1 MEITMKKLVLMNLNL
16 TTMDV
21 MTRSP
26 AMKEL
31 TKQNK
36 SVAAQLLG

>member
-1 MEITMKKLVLMNLNL
+1 MKKLALMNLNL
-16 TTMDV
+16 TTADV
-21 MTRSP
+21 MTKSP

-36 SVAAQLLG
+36 SGTSQLLR